1 MDLYYF
7 KFYMLLKIDVD
18 SEIDV
23 FFVIEKYF
31 LFYMLLKID
40 ADSDFYGFICHRDV
54 FLGEF
59 K

>member
-7 KFYMLLKIDVD
+7 KFSMLLKIDAD

>member
-1 MDLYYF
+1 
-7 KFYMLLKIDVD
+7 MLLLKLMF
-18 SEIDV
+18 

-40 ADSDFYGFICHRDV
+40 ADSDFYGFICDRDV

>member
-1 MDLYYF
+1 
-7 KFYMLLKIDVD
+7 MLILKCMVL
-18 SEIDV
+18 
-23 FFVIEKYF
+23 FVIEKYF

-40 ADSDFYGFICHRDV
+40 ADSDFYGFICDRDV

>member
-1 MDLYYF
+1 MQF
-7 KFYMLLKIDVD
+7 LKLI
-18 SEIDV
+18 
-23 FFVIEKYF
+23 FFVIKKYF

-40 ADSDFYGFICHRDV
+40 ADSDFYGIICDRDV